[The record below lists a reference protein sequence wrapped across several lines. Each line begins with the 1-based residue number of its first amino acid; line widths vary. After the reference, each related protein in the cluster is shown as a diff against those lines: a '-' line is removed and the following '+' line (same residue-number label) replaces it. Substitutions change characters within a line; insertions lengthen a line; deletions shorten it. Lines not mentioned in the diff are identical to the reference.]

1 MDNNPTKKYHSVKI
15 CVAGTF
21 SAEVVLSPD
30 GIDSDK
36 PMTKIKQIRSEPE
49 SATEPEP
56 EYGTKPRPEPEPEQ
70 KPYPEPEPEPEP
82 VPACKCGIELPKKI
96 RIIGGQEVLRVG
108 FS

>member
-1 MDNNPTKKYHSVKI
+1 MDDNPAKTYHSVKI

-36 PMTKIKQIRSEPE
+36 PMTKIKRILSEPE
-49 SATEPEP
+49 SGTEPEP
-56 EYGTKPRPEPEPEQ
+56 EYGTKPRPEPEPEP
-70 KPYPEPEPEPEP
+70 KPYPEPEPEP